1 MALHELQMPTIML
14 WPNVDA
20 GSEDVA
26 RGMRRFRERYKPEYI
41 RFYKN
46 FPVETYLRLMKSAA
60 CLVGN
65 SSASIREGAF
75 IGTPAVNIGSRQD
88 GRERGPNVIDVA
100 RERSAILSAIRQQ
113 LAHGPYEP
121 AHLYGDGRAGVRI
134 ADVLATTPLHVQ
146 KRIQYHISSRG
157 AAEAGPCANLSH
169 ASTRRDS
176 GARRVEGHSAQE
188 PCAARRQAADR
199 LYLRCRTREPPAHAC
214 AWSAPTTRRSQR
226 RRRGA
231 ASRCRSCALCSWR

>member
-20 GSEDVA
+20 GSEDIS
-26 RGMRRFRERYKPEYI
+26 RGMRKFRERYKPDYI

-65 SSASIREGAF
+65 SSASIREGTF
-75 IGTPAVNIGSRQD
+75 IGHAGGEHRQPA
-88 GRERGPNVIDVA
+88 GRPRARTERARRGTRTVA
-100 RERSAILSAIRQQ
+100 IPSAIRQH

-146 KRIQYHISSRG
+146 KRIH
-157 AAEAGPCANLSH
+157 
-169 ASTRRDS
+169 
-176 GARRVEGHSAQE
+176 
-188 PCAARRQAADR
+188 
-199 LYLRCRTREPPAHAC
+199 
-214 AWSAPTTRRSQR
+214 
-226 RRRGA
+226 
-231 ASRCRSCALCSWR
+231 